1 MAKKTIKIEKMVHG
15 GLGLSR
21 TDEGVV
27 FVEGVM
33 PEETVE
39 TEISAGA
46 HVRGSLVGSCVAI
59 VEASPMRREAVCP
72 MFGPNGCGGCDW
84 MYMTYDAQL
93 SIKEEIFRETCARIG
108 RIPNLPSLVVT
119 GSPELGYR
127 RRVQFKIDPD
137 KKQIGFFRKKSNSI
151 APLLHCPLLCEPLN
165 GLLEEM
171 PSNFNNIA
179 PSAREIKA
187 LFGSQDASLGRN
199 GSETYATI
207 ASSPVVQGVTG
218 ANTVICC
225 DSYTFR
231 LSGGGF
237 FQSNLFLAPKLGLL
251 AAEWCCGET
260 FFDLYGGGGFF
271 SVFAASRFSRGFCVD
286 ISEDHAVMARQT
298 FADNGI
304 TSVAVEKNT
313 VLGFLKR
320 AISEKIEPDC
330 CIVDPPRTGLEPGVA
345 PALAKLR
352 PRTILYVSCDPAT
365 QARDAAYLIG
375 QGSYHL
381 EKTALFDCYPQT
393 HHIETVMLLTRAQ

>member
-21 TDEGVV
+21 TDEGVI

-33 PEETVE
+33 PGETVE
-39 TEISAGA
+39 TEIDAGA
-46 HVRGSLVGSCVAI
+46 RVRGSMVGSCATI
-59 VEASPMRREAVCP
+59 VEASPMRRKAVCP
-72 MFGPNGCGGCDW
+72 VFGVCGGCDW
-84 MYMTYDAQL
+84 MHMAYDAQL
-93 SIKEEIFRETCARIG
+93 LIKEGIFRETCARIG

-119 GSPELGYR
+119 ASPELGYR
-127 RRVQFKIDPD
+127 RRVQFKIDPG
-137 KKQIGFFRKKSNSI
+137 KKQAGFFRRKSNSI
-151 APLLHCPLLCEPLN
+151 TPLSYCPLLSGPLN
-165 GLLEEM
+165 DLLEEI
-171 PSNFNNIA
+171 PSNFDKLA
-179 PSAREIKA
+179 PTTREIKA
-187 LFGSQDASLGRN
+187 LSGDEDASLGGD
-199 GSETYATI
+199 GSKTYARI

-218 ANTVICC
+218 ANTVIRC

-231 LSGGGF
+231 ISGGGF

-251 AAEWCCGET
+251 AAEWCGGET

-271 SVFAASRFSRGFCVD
+271 SVFASSRFSRGFCVD
-286 ISEDHAVMARQT
+286 VGEDHAAMARQT
-298 FADNGI
+298 FADNCI
-304 TSVAVEKNT
+304 TSVAIEKNT

-320 AISEKIEPDC
+320 AISEKLTPDC

-345 PALAKLR
+345 PALAKLG
-352 PRTILYVSCDPAT
+352 PRAILYVSCDPAT

-375 QGSYHL
+375 QCSYHL